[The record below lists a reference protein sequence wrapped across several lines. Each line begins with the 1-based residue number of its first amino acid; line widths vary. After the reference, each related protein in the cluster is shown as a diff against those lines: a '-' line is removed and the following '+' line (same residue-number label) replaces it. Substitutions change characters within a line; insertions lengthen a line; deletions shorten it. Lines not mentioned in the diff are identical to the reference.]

1 MLLSENLLLVF
12 FFSAQASLATRL
24 ERFDKYFGQCLL
36 IALKTTYCFLMAMF
50 YLHKTLCQCY
60 AGGNQIQNSNY

>member
-36 IALKTTYCFLMAMF
+36 IALKTTYCFLKDG
-50 YLHKTLCQCY
+50 YVLPT
-60 AGGNQIQNSNY
+60 